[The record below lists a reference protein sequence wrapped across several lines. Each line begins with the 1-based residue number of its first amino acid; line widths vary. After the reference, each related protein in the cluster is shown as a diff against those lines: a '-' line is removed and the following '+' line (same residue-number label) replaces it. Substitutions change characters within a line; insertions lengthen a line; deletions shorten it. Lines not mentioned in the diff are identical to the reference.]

1 MPGPALTPPGRLS
14 QWRLAEPVR
23 FYLWPVFAVLVL
35 AVAWQAAAGEWPAV
49 LVLGLAA
56 AGLFGAGEAARAS
69 VYAEPAHFAECRD
82 TALRVVRGEL
92 IP

>member
-69 VYAEPAHFAECRD
+69 VYASRRTSRSVVTLLCGLCAES
-82 TALRVVRGEL
+82 
-92 IP
+92 

>member
-56 AGLFGAGEAARAS
+56 AGCSGPVRQLERRCTPSRRTSRS
-69 VYAEPAHFAECRD
+69 VVTLLCGLCAES
-82 TALRVVRGEL
+82 
-92 IP
+92 